1 MFAANDKISNLTAAT
16 GMNGYKA
23 KKYFKEFLNRNSS
36 LSSLND
42 LCMYSSLAALH
53 IGPYC
58 ILRSPKML
66 FLSGWNNTLMAI
78 THDMTELEP
87 VITQLYLYATGQRYL
102 NNVKDNVKAGFTC
115 NL

>member
-1 MFAANDKISNLTAAT
+1 
-16 GMNGYKA
+16 
-23 KKYFKEFLNRNSS
+23 
-36 LSSLND
+36 
-42 LCMYSSLAALH
+42 
-53 IGPYC
+53 
-58 ILRSPKML
+58 
-66 FLSGWNNTLMAI
+66 MAI